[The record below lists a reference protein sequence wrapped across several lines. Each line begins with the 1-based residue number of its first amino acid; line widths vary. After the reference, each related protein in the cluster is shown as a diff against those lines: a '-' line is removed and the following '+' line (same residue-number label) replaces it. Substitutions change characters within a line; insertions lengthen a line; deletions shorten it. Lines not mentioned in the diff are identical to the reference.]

1 VGVVPGLSNRWPQP
15 AAVGDGQADA
25 TGPRPDFGGIRL
37 GLIWSDG
44 QCNVSTENSC
54 GIATIGYPRVGRRQI
69 AVGVFLGQSAGL
81 AEHDRHVRETDLQ
94 FGEPVGDPAG
104 RA

>member
-1 VGVVPGLSNRWPQP
+1 MGVVPGLSNRWPQP
-15 AAVGDGQADA
+15 AAVGDGQADV

-37 GLIWSDG
+37 GLIWSDR
-44 QCNVSTENSC
+44 QCDVSTENSC

-81 AEHDRHVRETDLQ
+81 AEHDAT
-94 FGEPVGDPAG
+94 FGKPTCSSASPSATTAG

>member
-1 VGVVPGLSNRWPQP
+1 MGVVPGLSNRWPQP

-25 TGPRPDFGGIRL
+25 TGPCPDFGGIRL

-44 QCNVSTENSC
+44 QCDVSTENSC

-69 AVGVFLGQSAGL
+69 AVGVFLASLRVWQNTIATFGKPTCSSASPS
-81 AEHDRHVRETDLQ
+81 ATT
-94 FGEPVGDPAG
+94 AG